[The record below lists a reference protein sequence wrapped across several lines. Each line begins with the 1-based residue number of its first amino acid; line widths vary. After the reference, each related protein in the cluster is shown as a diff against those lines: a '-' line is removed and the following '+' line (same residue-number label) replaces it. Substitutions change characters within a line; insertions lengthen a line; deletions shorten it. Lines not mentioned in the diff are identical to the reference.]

1 MSWLIGLKD
10 FTGVKESFL
19 IKNTKNKQMKY
30 KNLKTTLSLALICGA
45 MQLDAQTI
53 KVEDAANLLKAKQGS
68 VVLLNDFFA
77 VKPADIKYEKMVL
90 PGPQFIISDDP
101 EYIRV
106 PEAIALQENVQ
117 PGSVRLYVYNVNG
130 VKEPV
135 KIDRKITAVI
145 KNTGKKKMHIRMLK
159 YSSQK
164 PSANYFQIGKQGL
177 ADYFASN
184 GSDEIRVVEPG
195 AAIAIDEKLERN
207 VVKYDE
213 LTHGFY
219 DFVIDQPGQISII
232 QTDLKTSGPVAL
244 NRIKTVIPTG
254 HKNAGRG
261 LFGVS
266 NYKITAVDVLDT
278 KNGAAEFIV
287 ADGVKDPWVK
297 GIEGTSGK
305 ESTLAGNYGVIYD
318 MELKWKSTDGKGLA
332 LVTWNSRSADNQ
344 WCNGMAATMIV
355 SKGKFKEGIIQLPN
369 DRLVTKAAP
378 EAILVQ
384 VFPPAKNGEEQTI
397 KLTYSPPGASCLPTP
412 LVFIPV
418 DMDKLK

>member
-1 MSWLIGLKD
+1 MKH
-10 FTGVKESFL
+10 
-19 IKNTKNKQMKY
+19 KNFKI
-30 KNLKTTLSLALICGA
+30 TLGLALICGT
-45 MQLDAQTI
+45 MQLNAQTV
-53 KVEDAANLLKAKQGS
+53 KTEDAVSLLQAKQGD
-68 VVLLNDFFA
+68 VVLLKDFFTI
-77 VKPADIKYEKMVL
+77 KPADIKYNKVVL

-101 EYIRV
+101 EYIRI
-106 PEAIALQENVQ
+106 PEAIALKESVQ

-145 KNTGKKKMHIRMLK
+145 KNTGKQKMHIRMLK

-177 ADYFASN
+177 ADYFASK
-184 GSDEIRVVEPG
+184 GSEQIRVVEPG
-195 AAIAIDEKLERN
+195 EAIAIDEQLERN

-219 DFVIDQPGQISII
+219 DFVIDQPGEISII

-244 NRIKTVIPTG
+244 KRIKTIIPTG

-266 NYKITAVDVLDT
+266 NYKVAAVDVLDT
-278 KNGAAEFIV
+278 KNGAAEIVV
-287 ADGVKDPWVK
+287 ADGVKDPWVL
-297 GIEGTSGK
+297 GVEGTSGK
-305 ESTLAGNYGVIYD
+305 ESTLAGNYGVIYN

-332 LVTWNSRSADNQ
+332 LVTWNSRSGDNQ

-355 SKGKFKEGIIQLPN
+355 SKGKFNEGIIQLPN
-369 DRLVTKAAP
+369 DRLATKGAP
-378 EAILVQ
+378 EVVLIQ

-397 KLTYSPPGASCLPTP
+397 KFTYSPPGASCLPTP
-412 LVFIPV
+412 LVFVPV
-418 DMDKLK
+418 DMNLVK

>member
-1 MSWLIGLKD
+1 
-10 FTGVKESFL
+10 
-19 IKNTKNKQMKY
+19 MKY
-30 KNLKTTLSLALICGA
+30 KNLKITVGLALICGA
-45 MQLDAQTI
+45 MQLNAQTI
-53 KVEDAANLLKAKQGS
+53 KSVDAANLLKAKQGN
-68 VVLLNDFFA
+68 VVLMEDFFTI
-77 VKPADIKYEKMVL
+77 KPADIKYNKVVL

-106 PEAIALQENVQ
+106 PEAIALKEAVQ
-117 PGSVRLYVYNVNG
+117 PGAVRLYVYNVNG

-145 KNTGKKKMHIRMLK
+145 KNTGKQKMHIRMLK

-184 GSDEIRVVEPG
+184 GNTQIRVVEPG
-195 AAIAIDEKLERN
+195 EAIAIDEQLERN

-219 DFVIDQPGQISII
+219 EFVIDQPGEISII
-232 QTDLKTSGPVAL
+232 QTDLKTAGPVAL
-244 NRIKTVIPTG
+244 KRIKTVIPTG

-266 NYKITAVDVLDT
+266 NYKVNVTDVLDT
-278 KNGAAEFIV
+278 KNGVAEIIV
-287 ADGVKDPWVK
+287 ADGKKDPWVV
-297 GIEGTSGK
+297 GVEGTSGK
-305 ESTLAGNYGVIYD
+305 ESILAGNYGVMYD
-318 MELKWKSTDGKGLA
+318 VEMKWKSTDGKGLA
-332 LVTWNSRSADNQ
+332 LVTWNSRSADNK
-344 WCNGMAATMIV
+344 WCNGMAATMVV
-355 SKGKFKEGIIQLPN
+355 SKGKFNEGIIQLPN

-378 EAILVQ
+378 EAILIQ

-397 KLTYSPPGASCLPTP
+397 RLTYSPPGASCLPTP

-418 DMDKLK
+418 DMDTLK